1 MFGQCGILEMFGQC
15 GILEMFGQCGILE
28 MFGQCGILEMFGQCG
43 ILEMVG
49 QCVFSNLRLQ
59 DTALSFLRTKKVL
72 LWLKRKNGFVIKYL
86 AEDV

>member
-1 MFGQCGILEMFGQC
+1 MFGQCGIV
-15 GILEMFGQCGILE
+15 
-28 MFGQCGILEMFGQCG
+28 
-43 ILEMVG
+43 EMVG